1 MNKIERKTVAV
12 IFGGRSAEHDVSIIT
27 AHNPIIESLLATNL
41 YEVIPVY
48 ISKTGVWYSTP
59 AMNDMTFFKN
69 PEYEKEL
76 AKIKP
81 VSISV
86 NGSFELIWPGLRD
99 KRVKIDVVFPSMHGT
114 FGEDGSLMGLLR
126 MANVPFVGCDLFASA
141 VAMDK
146 VLTKDLVKSNGVPV
160 VPHVWFTTADWADKA
175 KRAVLRSEILKLMKV
190 EIPAPAPIPE
200 PAPAPAA
207 VLAPSPVLNVESEMP
222 AEPVLTAEPVIAP
235 VPAPA
240 PAPVETPKP
249 TYKIRPLFVKPVHL
263 GSSIGITKVKTEKE
277 LDNAIEVALHYD
289 DKVLVELG
297 VENLIEVTLP
307 MIGNEVVEF
316 AAIERPLN
324 KGEFL
329 DYEEKYLQGGK
340 KSGGVN
346 SGDQREIPAK
356 ISDELSARVREIGE
370 KTYKTLGCS
379 GIARV
384 DMLIDSVAGEV
395 YMNEVNTLPG
405 SLYQHNWRRVGI
417 SNVDLITKLI
427 GFAEARFAALN
438 RVTHTFNST
447 ILQKA
452 GGGKKM
458 GN

>member
-1 MNKIERKTVAV
+1 MNKITRKTVAV

-27 AHNPIIESLLATNL
+27 AHNPIIESLLALGT
-41 YEVIPVY
+41 YEVVPVY
-48 ISKTGVWYSTP
+48 ISKKGIWYSDP
-59 AMNDMTFFKN
+59 KMNDMAFFKN

-76 AKIKP
+76 EKTKP
-81 VSISV
+81 ISISV
-86 NGSFELIWPGLRD
+86 NGAFELIWPGLRD

-160 VPHVWFTTADWADKA
+160 VPHVWFTASDWADKA
-175 KRAVLRSEILKLMKV
+175 KRATLRAEILKLMKE
-190 EIPAPAPIPE
+190 EIPAPT
-200 PAPAPAA
+200 A
-207 VLAPSPVLNVESEMP
+207 V
-222 AEPVLTAEPVIAP
+222 AEPVVETVVAP
-235 VPAPA
+235 VELAASDVVAVSETHEASVVAPAPA
-240 PAPVETPKP
+240 PAPTPVAARKP
-249 TYKIRPLFVKPVHL
+249 TYKIHPMFVKPVHL

-289 DKVLVELG
+289 DKVLVEVG

-316 AAIERPLN
+316 AAIERPMN
-324 KGEFL
+324 KADFF
-329 DYEEKYLQGGK
+329 DFNDKYMAGGK
-340 KSGGVN
+340 KGGGVN
-346 SGDQREIPAK
+346 NQYSEIPAK
-356 ISDELSARVREIGE
+356 ISDELSARVREVGE

-384 DMLIDSVAGEV
+384 DMLIDSVANTV

-405 SLYQHNWRRVGI
+405 SLYQHNWRRVGV

-427 GFAEARFAALN
+427 GFAEARFAAQN
-438 RVTHTFNST
+438 KVTHVFNSS

-452 GGGKKM
+452 GGGKNL